1 MPLTVVRA
9 SAVAANVP
17 FTVTVPA
24 QQQWRVFSVC
34 AVVSRA
40 AGGIPNRAYQLAL
53 SDGTTT
59 FVTSPAADAGTE
71 PGTCTVTWCNGSPA
85 SVASGATGVSL
96 GPLTPVVLNPGY
108 KLIGTV
114 LNGTVTD
121 QWTSA
126 VVWVEYTDYA
136 GGG

>member
-1 MPLTVVRA
+1 MPLKVVRA
-9 SAVAANVP
+9 TAVAANTP

-24 QQQWRVFSVC
+24 QETWLVFSVC

-40 AGGIPNRAYQLAL
+40 VGGVPNRAYQLAL

-59 FVTSPAADAGTE
+59 FVTSPAADVGTE
-71 PGTCTVTWCNGSPA
+71 PGTCTVTWCNGQPA
-85 SVASGATGVSL
+85 AVASGATGVTL
-96 GPLTPVVLNPGY
+96 GPLTPVHLNPGY

-114 LNGTVTD
+114 LSGTVTD

-126 VVWVEYTDYA
+126 AVWVNFSPWN
-136 GGG
+136 GNG